1 MQTSTQ
7 QPASRAISRPRSDG
21 VLSAPVIVKGLS
33 LTPAPGSVTAL
44 AATLAMF
51 AASPAFAASAEHG
64 AQIFKGT
71 CGVCHLAQPHPAI
84 SDLAMRIGPNL
95 WGVVGRKAGVTE
107 HFRYSAAMRT
117 SGVVWT
123 PEVLRVYIHEPQKT
137 IPNIRMSFQGLKNMN
152 DVDDVIAYLKT
163 FR

>member
-1 MQTSTQ
+1 MNRPLSGRIIPPS
-7 QPASRAISRPRSDG
+7 QPEA
-21 VLSAPVIVKGLS
+21 APLS
-33 LTPAPGSVTAL
+33 LAFRTVSALAGAL
-44 AATLAMF
+44 AAL
-51 AASPAFAASAEHG
+51 AASPALAAGDAAHG

-95 WGVVGRKAGVTE
+95 WGVVGRKAGTTE
-107 HFRYSAAMRT
+107 HFRYSAAMRQ

-123 PEVLRVYIHEPQKT
+123 PQLLRVYIHEPQRT

-152 DVDDVIAYLKT
+152 DVDDVIAYLRT
-163 FR
+163 FK